1 MRTIGKSRSLCYN
14 AGNQMTPE
22 DLPQIRAVVREE
34 VPGIVLEE
42 VDRIIEESSLSLR
55 TTLTGP

>member
-14 AGNQMTPE
+14 ADDPMTPE
-22 DLPQIRAVVREE
+22 DLQQIRAVVREE

-42 VDRIIEESSLSLR
+42 VDRIIER
-55 TTLTGP
+55 KAVCD